1 MAQKS
6 KRGRKKKFPDLL
18 RRSIWLEKETIDQLE
33 KIAALTKVVTGKD
46 AITFSD
52 VVRKLL
58 DRRIPALL
66 GEMRKLK
73 KEKEL
78 QVNNELEGCLVFSE
92 QSETNNQPASSESV
106 DQFSWKPNNGS

>member
-78 QVNNELEGCLVFSE
+78 QVEKNLESSLVFVEDSAPVSE
-92 QSETNNQPASSESV
+92 EMRQQAMDEFFKKA
-106 DQFSWKPNNGS
+106 G